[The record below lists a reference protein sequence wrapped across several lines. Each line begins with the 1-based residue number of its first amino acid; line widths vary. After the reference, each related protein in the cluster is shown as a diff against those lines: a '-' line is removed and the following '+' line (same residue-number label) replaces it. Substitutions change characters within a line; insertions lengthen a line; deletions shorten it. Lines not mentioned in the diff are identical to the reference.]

1 MGGHCGSPIFYVASC
16 KKNVFFLLFSPFCPP
31 DNRSNLGYP
40 GHLGSHCRLPL
51 QKPSK
56 IAQKKCFCKVLKIST
71 CLKKFKKVL
80 KKLLDLFAGSE
91 ICTTFALAFGKQR
104 GNAP

>member
-1 MGGHCGSPIFYVASC
+1 MVRP
-16 KKNVFFLLFSPFCPP
+16 FFLSLLAKKMSFFSSFHLFVLLIIVVILAIQVAWVALVAFLCK
-31 DNRSNLGYP
+31 N
-40 GHLGSHCRLPL
+40 L
-51 QKPSK
+51 QKLHK
-56 IAQKKCFCKVLKIST
+56 KKCFCKVLKISA
-71 CLKKFKKVL
+71 CLKRFKKVL